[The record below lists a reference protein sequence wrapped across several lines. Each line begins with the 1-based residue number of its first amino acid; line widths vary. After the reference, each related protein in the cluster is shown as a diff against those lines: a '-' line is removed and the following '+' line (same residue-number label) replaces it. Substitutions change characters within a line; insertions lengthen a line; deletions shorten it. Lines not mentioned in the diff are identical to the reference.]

1 MIPVEFV
8 LQRLERTQHGIFQQ
22 DPQGHS
28 RWHGMNGRSLQR
40 SQGQWVLL
48 ALLLKGVIRTLWHLT
63 TLISYAH
70 RDDLSRNLFCLTT
83 IGGKIFPTGLR
94 SLTHF

>member
-28 RWHGMNGRSLQR
+28 RWHGMNGRSHQR
-40 SQGQWVLL
+40 SQGQWVPL
-48 ALLLKGVIRTLWHLT
+48 ALLLKGVIKKL
-63 TLISYAH
+63 
-70 RDDLSRNLFCLTT
+70 
-83 IGGKIFPTGLR
+83 
-94 SLTHF
+94 